1 MRLQICNEKTRQH
14 MNNLL
19 LSSLK
24 TKEIIKANNNYD
36 DEQIYARVWSMEY
49 VALEFKY
56 ALNRTAMENIISFD

>member
-36 DEQIYARVWSMEY
+36 DQIYARVCG
-49 VALEFKY
+49 VGIQICA
-56 ALNRTAMENIISFD
+56 

>member
-19 LSSLK
+19 LSSLE

-36 DEQIYARVWSMEY
+36 DEQIYARVWSMWRW
-49 VALEFKY
+49 
-56 ALNRTAMENIISFD
+56 NSNICA